1 MADRRPR
8 YVPVRKRDTR
18 TAKQQS
24 TLQYDPLIITIE
36 AQSERRVRE
45 RSSSVKEAKSHFP
58 IHRFKRRCLGMV
70 QEKYWAA
77 NSHWWSF
84 DSRICDE
91 SCREARLRWL
101 KSLERG
107 WLTRFKERHNLSQQK
122 VCGESADWCT
132 SSYSFLVERGK
143 SALVQ

>member
-8 YVPVRKRDTR
+8 YVPDRKRDTR

-70 QEKYWAA
+70 Q
-77 NSHWWSF
+77 
-84 DSRICDE
+84 D
-91 SCREARLRWL
+91 
-101 KSLERG
+101 
-107 WLTRFKERHNLSQQK
+107 
-122 VCGESADWCT
+122 
-132 SSYSFLVERGK
+132 
-143 SALVQ
+143 